1 MHVVSLP
8 KHSASKKDEKGQ
20 PALNQV
26 NVTNTKA
33 EGIAAGAFDDGV
45 TVTIPENGKGVTY
58 NLPADLFQF
67 NAYDSVAEFLTDCGG
82 EEKALAILNDFKRDE
97 SCSAGKALLRTS
109 TNKDTNALIKSAL
122 SAVRSHSF
130 EEAAKIDAKEFVAFG
145 RNLQENLDSMSPE
158 EVVAALKKQLGL
170 V

>member
-1 MHVVSLP
+1 MQLVSLP

-20 PALNQV
+20 PALNTV

-33 EGIAAGAFDDGV
+33 EGISAGVFDNGI

-58 NLPADLFQF
+58 NIPAELFQYQK
-67 NAYDSVAEFLTDCGG
+67 YDALAEFITDCGG
-82 EEKALAILNDFKRDE
+82 EDKALVIVNDFKRDE
-97 SCSAGKALLRTS
+97 SCNAGKALLRTS
-109 TNKDTNALIKSAL
+109 TNKDTNALINSAL
-122 SAVRSHSF
+122 SAVKSHSF

-145 RNLQENLDSMSPE
+145 RNLQENLDKMSPE

-170 V
+170 